1 MNKIFRKITP
11 VLSLYLF
18 LLCLSSITNAT
29 EDHSSLL
36 PKVVIVTTGGTI
48 AMKYDPVAGGVVP
61 ALSGKDLMMAVPGL
75 DKIATIET
83 VEFCNID
90 SSQMTPEIWRK
101 LGIKVQQMLERSDV
115 RGVVVTHGTDTIV
128 EGAFFLETILKSE
141 KPVVFVGA
149 MRSASDLS
157 PDGPANI
164 YNAVLQVCSPQSER
178 WGVTVTMNQFINSAR
193 HAHKDETTNVQTFTS
208 GEYGYLGYIV
218 GDKVIVFNDIL
229 RKDKLPL
236 PKTLPKVPIFTT
248 YAGDDGKY
256 IRDAVDDG
264 ARGIVIEGVGAGNVN
279 SDVFQA
285 IEYALRKKIPVIV
298 ASRVR
303 YGGVYA
309 LYGDEGGGSSLQKI
323 GVYLSDDLSVYKARL
338 LLMIA
343 LAQPDMTPEKL
354 KRLFSP
360 E

>member
-1 MNKIFRKITP
+1 MGKITP
-11 VLSLYLF
+11 FLSLYLF
-18 LLCLSSITNAT
+18 FSCLCAVAGETR
-29 EDHSSLL
+29 EEHSARL
-36 PKVVIVTTGGTI
+36 PKVVVVTTGGTI
-48 AMKYDPVAGGVVP
+48 AMKYDPASGGAVP
-61 ALSGKDLMMAVPGL
+61 TLSGKDLMTSVPGL
-75 DKIATIET
+75 DKIAVIET

-101 LGIKVQQMLERSDV
+101 LGAKVQEVLERPDV
-115 RGVVVTHGTDTIV
+115 RGVVVTHGTDTMA
-128 EGAFFLETILKSE
+128 EGAFFLETVLKSE

-157 PDGPANI
+157 PDGPANL
-164 YNAVLQVCSPQSER
+164 YNAVLQVSSAQTKR
-178 WGVTVTMNQFINSAR
+178 WGVTVTMNNFINSAR
-193 HAHKDETTNVQTFTS
+193 HVRKDETTNVQTFTS

-218 GDKVIVFNDIL
+218 GDKVIAFNAVL

-236 PKTLPKVPIFTT
+236 PKTLPKVPLFTT

-264 ARGIVIEGVGAGNVN
+264 ARGIVVEGVGAGNVN
-279 SDVFQA
+279 KDVFRA
-285 IEYALRKKIPVIV
+285 IEYALSKNIPVVV

-303 YGGVYA
+303 YGGVDA
-309 LYGDEGGGSSLQKI
+309 LYGDEGGGSSLLKA
-323 GVYLSDDLSVYKARL
+323 GAYLSGDLSAYKARI

-354 KRLFSP
+354 KVLFSP